1 MNIRSLLLAL
11 AGFSASYPAASQI
24 APVQFKLRESL
35 MESVASQNGE
45 TGDYESI
52 LNELESLQNQPVD
65 LNSAQEED
73 LRKLHFLTDFQVQSL
88 LDYRKENGNLLS
100 LNELPLVYG
109 FTDELISLILPY
121 VTLRTEADTSN
132 FRFREAVRYSHHE
145 VILRSQRL
153 LQESA
158 GYTAVDPATGMQRY
172 PGNPWQYYVRY
183 RLEFNNNLQAGITM
197 EKDPGED
204 FFKESNRGG
213 FDFYT
218 AHICLTDRGFL
229 KCALIGD
236 FRLGFGQGLT
246 LSNGRA
252 PGKSSLPLN
261 VVKRNDDIKAFTSAD
276 ENDFFRGA
284 AASTAWGRLTLTGFY
299 SVKKRDANITD
310 TLPTGSI
317 CFSSFQG
324 NGYHRTAA
332 EILDEK
338 SVTETAWGGNISF
351 RGNHFKAGTTFVNYH
366 LDKIREAGN
375 DPENVHDFSG
385 SDLFNLGSD
394 YSVSLKKLQLFGET
408 SYGNHHWATLNGA
421 VLYVNKYVSFSMVYR
436 NYSKAFFSLHSD
448 AFSEGSVNSN
458 EEAVYTGLVI
468 HPVRKLKISAYAD
481 FYRFPWLRYGLSA
494 PSSGSDY
501 LLQVDYAVSKKVDM
515 YCRIKFERDPEDEA
529 GDTMIIKDIIHLR
542 RMGLRYHVSYRLTSR
557 LLLQSRVEMTR
568 VNPEESKISRGFLIY
583 QDAEYRFEA
592 VPFVVDF
599 RFAWF
604 NTGDYSSRIY
614 AYEQDLTS
622 GFSFSPLYE
631 QGFRTYLMLRYDV
644 TPQLSFHVRLAST
657 RFTHENTMGSGY
669 DEISGNTKSEIKF
682 QVIARL

>member
-1 MNIRSLLLAL
+1 MIIRLLLLVL
-11 AGFSASYPAASQI
+11 AGFTACSPALSQF
-24 APVQFKLRESL
+24 APGQFKLRESL

-45 TGDYESI
+45 TGDYEAI
-52 LNELESLQNQPVD
+52 LNELEYLQNHPVD
-65 LNSAQEED
+65 LNSAREAD
-73 LRKLHFLTDFQVQSL
+73 LRKLHFLTDFQMQSL
-88 LDYRKENGNLLS
+88 LDYRRENGNLLS
-100 LNELPLVYG
+100 MNELPLVYG
-109 FTDELISLILPY
+109 FSDELISLILPY
-121 VTLRTEADTSN
+121 VTLRTDADTSK

-158 GYTAVDPATGMQRY
+158 GYSDVDPATGQLRY
-172 PGNPWQYYVRY
+172 PGNPWLYNVRY
-183 RLEFNNNLQAGITM
+183 RLEFNKSVHAGISL

-213 FDFYT
+213 FDFYS
-218 AHICLTDRGFL
+218 AHICLTDLGFL
-229 KCALIGD
+229 KSALIGD

-284 AASTAWGRLTLTGFY
+284 AASAAWGRVTLTGFY
-299 SVKKRDANITD
+299 SVKRRDANITD
-310 TLPTGSI
+310 TLPGGSI

-324 NGYHRTAA
+324 SGYHRTAA

-351 RGNHFKAGTTFVNYH
+351 RGNHFKAGSTFVNYH
-366 LDKIREAGN
+366 FNKTREPGN

-385 SDLFNLGSD
+385 NNLFNLGAD
-394 YSVSLKKLQLFGET
+394 YSLSLKKLQLFGET
-408 SYGNHHWATLNGA
+408 SYGNNHWATLHGA
-421 VLYVNKYVSFSMVYR
+421 VLYVNKYASFSLLYR
-436 NYSKAFFSLHSD
+436 NYGKGYFSLHSD
-448 AFSEGSVNSN
+448 AFSEGSENSN
-458 EEAVYTGLVI
+458 EEAVYAGLVI

-481 FYRFPWLRYGLSA
+481 FYRFPWLRYGLGA

-501 LLQVDYAVSKKVDM
+501 LLQADFTASKKLDM
-515 YCRIKFERDPEDEA
+515 YCRIKFELDPEDES
-529 GDTMIIKDIIHLR
+529 GDTLFIRDVIHLR
-542 RMGLRYHVSYRLTSR
+542 RTGLRYHVSYRLTSR
-557 LLLQSRVEMTR
+557 LLLQNRIEMTR
-568 VNPEESKISRGFLIY
+568 VNPEKGRISRGFLIY
-583 QDAEYRFEA
+583 QDAEYRFQGI
-592 VPFVVDF
+592 PIVVDF

-604 NTGDYSSRIY
+604 STGDYSSRIY

-622 GFSFSPLYE
+622 GFSFSPLYD

-644 TPQLSFHVRLAST
+644 TPQLSFRVRLAST
-657 RFTHENTMGSGY
+657 SFTTGNTVGSGY
-669 DEISGNTKSEIKF
+669 DEISGNTRSEIKL
-682 QVIARL
+682 QMIARF

>member
-1 MNIRSLLLAL
+1 MNIRSLLLVI
-11 AGFSASYPAASQI
+11 AGFAACFPAASQLT
-24 APVQFKLRESL
+24 PVQFRLRESL

-65 LNSAQEED
+65 LNSAREED
-73 LRKLHFLTDFQVQSL
+73 LQKLHFLTDFQVQSL

-109 FTDELISLILPY
+109 FTDELIRLILPY
-121 VTLRTEADTSN
+121 VTLRTDADTSN

-158 GYTAVDPATGMQRY
+158 GYSDVDPATGQHRY
-172 PGNPWQYYVRY
+172 PGNPWLYYVRY
-183 RLEFNNNLQAGITM
+183 RMEFKNNLQAGITL

-204 FFKESNRGG
+204 FFKYSNRGG

-229 KCALIGD
+229 KSALIGD

-284 AASTAWGRLTLTGFY
+284 AASAAWGRLTLTGFY

-310 TLPTGSI
+310 TLPGGSI

-324 NGYHRTAA
+324 SGYHRTAA
-332 EILDEK
+332 EIQDEK

-351 RGNHFKAGTTFVNYH
+351 RGNHFKVGTTFANYH
-366 LDKIREAGN
+366 FDKVREAGN
-375 DPENVHDFSG
+375 DPEDVYDFSG

-408 SYGNHHWATLNGA
+408 SYGHHHWATLNGA
-421 VLYVNKYVSFSMVYR
+421 VLYVNKYVSFSMIYR

-448 AFSEGSVNSN
+448 AFSEGSSNSN
-458 EEAVYTGLVI
+458 EEAVYAGMVI

-501 LLQVDYAVSKKVDM
+501 LLQVDYAAGKKLDM
-515 YCRIKFERDPEDEA
+515 FCRIKFERDPEDEA
-529 GDTMIIKDIIHLR
+529 GDTMIIKDIIHMR

-557 LLLQSRVEMTR
+557 LMLQSRIEMTQ
-568 VNPEESKISRGFLIY
+568 VNPEESKISRGLLIY
-583 QDAEYRFEA
+583 QDAEYRFDA
-592 VPFVVDF
+592 IPVVVDF
-599 RFAWF
+599 RFVWF
-604 NTGDYSSRIY
+604 NTDDYSSRIY

-622 GFSFSPLYE
+622 GFSFSPLYNE
-631 QGFRTYLMLRYDV
+631 GFRTYLMLRYDV
-644 TPQLSFHVRLAST
+644 TQQLSFRFRLAST
-657 RFTHENTMGSGY
+657 SFTHEHTMGSGY
-669 DEISGNTKSEIKF
+669 DEISGNTRSEIKL
-682 QVIARL
+682 QMIARL